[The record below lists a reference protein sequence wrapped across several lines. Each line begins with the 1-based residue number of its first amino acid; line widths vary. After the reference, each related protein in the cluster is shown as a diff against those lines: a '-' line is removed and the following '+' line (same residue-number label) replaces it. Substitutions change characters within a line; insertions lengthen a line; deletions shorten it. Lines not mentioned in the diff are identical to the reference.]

1 MHKLNRGLAPA
12 CLQNY
17 KHGRD
22 NWSHVTPDE
31 NLEIWRHLDAMQGKR
46 CAYCEAEIVDNNR
59 HIEHFR
65 QRSRYPQGTFKW
77 DNLFG
82 SCNRPDNC
90 GKHKDQCGDY
100 DYHDLIKP
108 DIEDPEKFFLFV
120 SDGTIRIRPGLN
132 ANDTHRAS
140 ETLRIFNLNAEN
152 GPLRH
157 MRKRAVIGYLQTAE
171 EIQKMAADFS
181 KEDIQA
187 YLQKEIS
194 DTAHLPFATAIKHA
208 LSSGI

>member
-1 MHKLNRGLAPA
+1 
-12 CLQNY
+12 
-17 KHGRD
+17 
-22 NWSHVTPDE
+22 
-31 NLEIWRHLDAMQGKR
+31 MQGKR

-90 GKHKDQCGDY
+90 GKHKDQCSDY

-108 DIEDPEKFFLFV
+108 DIEDPEKFFLFIT
-120 SDGTIRIRPGLN
+120 DGTIQIRSELN
-132 ANDTHRAS
+132 KKDTQRAS
-140 ETLRIFNLNAEN
+140 ETLCIFNLKN
-152 GPLRH
+152 GSLRH

-194 DTAHLPFATAIKHA
+194 DTAHLPFATAKKHA